1 MKPPEENIMN
11 NLECN
16 SSSLAIETSGVGL
29 GVSGGLHQ
37 QDGPVIKSNSGI
49 DKPIIDNKTLTN
61 HKTSKTVIR
70 VINGLVV
77 SVTIMV
83 TLLMRSSGRWCSH
96 NVTRRV
102 QDICSPDYDLLQYI
116 LDMI

>member
-37 QDGPVIKSNSGI
+37 PDGPVIKS
-49 DKPIIDNKTLTN
+49 DKTIIDNKTLTN

-83 TLLMRSSGRWCSH
+83 TLLMRSSGRWFTQHLSH
-96 NVTRRV
+96 LFSR
-102 QDICSPDYDLLQYI
+102 L
-116 LDMI
+116 

>member
-11 NLECN
+11 NLECI
-16 SSSLAIETSGVGL
+16 SSLAIEDGSGVGI
-29 GVSGGLHQ
+29 GVSGGHL
-37 QDGPVIKSNSGI
+37 QDGPVIKS

-70 VINGLVV
+70 VINGFVV

-83 TLLMRSSGRWCSH
+83 TLLMRSSGR
-96 NVTRRV
+96 
-102 QDICSPDYDLLQYI
+102 
-116 LDMI
+116 

>member
-1 MKPPEENIMN
+1 MGNPMKPPEENIMN

-16 SSSLAIETSGVGL
+16 SSLAIEASGVGI
-29 GVSGGLHQ
+29 GVSGGHQ

-70 VINGLVV
+70 VINGVVV

-83 TLLMRSSGRWCSH
+83 TLLMRSSGRWFTQHLSH
-96 NVTRRV
+96 LFSR
-102 QDICSPDYDLLQYI
+102 L
-116 LDMI
+116 